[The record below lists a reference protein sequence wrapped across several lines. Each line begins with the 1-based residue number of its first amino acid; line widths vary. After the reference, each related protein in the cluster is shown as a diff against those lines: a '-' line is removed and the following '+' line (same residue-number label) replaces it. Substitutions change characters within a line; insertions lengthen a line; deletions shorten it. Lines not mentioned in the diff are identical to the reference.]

1 MSAPANGRV
10 AIPVSA
16 AARVAEWLRRAPDG
30 PVRVLHHSPVALY
43 LDVAGRCVG
52 VVTPEA
58 AQVPCALRI
67 TGATGLGVS
76 PTSVLAVEPLSPYVE
91 RGTLCLTGH
100 PLRIGRFVDVRVPR
114 IDPSRVLRAAS
125 PATAVARPP
134 RPAAGGEGLVAPS
147 EGRALAAPVLPRPA
161 AGGEG
166 LVAPSA
172 VGALEELPPLPPR
185 IDAAILRRLVG
196 NGGGLTPLG
205 DDVLCGWLAVLVA
218 TDRLTDAVA
227 RTARAALDRTTLLS
241 ATLVECALHGE
252 VLPEFAAYL
261 GSLGTPAE
269 AEATRTLTRIG
280 HTSGAG
286 LWWGARHALTTLATQ
301 EAA

>member
-1 MSAPANGRV
+1 MVPRSPDDARAVAVSAPV
-10 AIPVSA
+10 
-16 AARVAEWLRRAPDG
+16 RVAEHLREAPDG
-30 PVRVLHHSPVALY
+30 PVRVLHRTATALY
-43 LDVAGRCVG
+43 LEIAGRCVG
-52 VVTPEA
+52 VVGPEA

-67 TGATGLGVS
+67 GVGVS

-91 RGTLCLTGH
+91 RGTLYLTGH
-100 PLRIGRFVDVRVPR
+100 PLRIGRLVDVRVPR

-134 RPAAGGEGLVAPS
+134 RPAAGGAG
-147 EGRALAAPVLPRPA
+147 LAAH
-161 AGGEG
+161 
-166 LVAPSA
+166 SA
-172 VGALEELPPLPPR
+172 VVAAAPLAELPDLPPR
-185 IDAAILRRLVG
+185 LDAEILGDLVG

-218 TDRLTDAVA
+218 TDRLTGAVA
-227 RTARAALDRTTLLS
+227 EDVRGVLDRTTVLS

-261 GSLGTPAE
+261 DALGTPDE
-269 AEATRTLTRIG
+269 STATYALTRIG

-286 LWWGARHALTTLATQ
+286 LWWGARHALTTIVSQ